1 MVLIIATTSG
11 ELFSAALA
19 EGRSGVVLVGDR
31 GFSEPLELRGLSA
44 LEFNGGERPVLTATW
59 GTKQRP
65 FGLWPESIVA
75 VGYEEESVPW
85 LQNEL
90 RSATFTVGD
99 IASVSLDL
107 TRSTVAAPDL
117 PLAFAAAP
125 APSEAAARF
134 G

>member
-1 MVLIIATTSG
+1 MVLMIAKTSG

-44 LEFNGGERPVLTATW
+44 LEFFGGERPVLTATW
-59 GTKQRP
+59 GTRQRP
-65 FGLWPESIVA
+65 FGLWPESVIA
-75 VGYEEESVPW
+75 VGYEDESAPG
-85 LQNEL
+85 LQNDL

-107 TRSTVAAPDL
+107 TRRTVVAR
-117 PLAFAAAP
+117 
-125 APSEAAARF
+125 EAALF
-134 G
+134 